1 MQRIYQQFLSKF
13 KLNISEKC
21 VATPSFLFLV
31 LIALAKICFFHVV
44 LLKPHENIVLIFIT
58 KND

>member
-31 LIALAKICFFHVV
+31 LITLAKICFFHVV
-44 LLKPHENIVLIFIT
+44 LNGT
-58 KND
+58 KILL